1 MIAADVDDRFNKWL
15 GFFNVAVAAK
25 DIDALLILFHPDAF
39 WRDMLAFT
47 WNVRTVEGHGE
58 IRQML
63 DACLART
70 APTAWRPMRPARLE
84 DGIVEGIVEFETNVA
99 RCKAVIRLR
108 DGKAWT
114 LLTSTAELKGFEA
127 SPGPDH
133 VGDSG
138 SAHQE
143 RPHSDAASATS
154 QPYCVIVG
162 AGHCGL
168 ALGVQLRNLGVPTLI
183 IDRRE
188 RPSDTW
194 RNRHD
199 SLTLHSPS
207 YFDQMPGFSYPD
219 NWPVYPSKERFADW
233 LDAYQS
239 MMQLDVM
246 TGAECVGAKYDDAR
260 GKWRLKVKRRD
271 RAIELNPEQ
280 LVLAT
285 GLTATPKIPDIPGKE
300 RFKGPQQYASLYR
313 SNPLHRDCRCVVVG
327 SGTTAHD
334 IAADLLADG
343 ADVTM
348 IQRSPTIVMKLETL
362 LEGFASLYGSEPK
375 AQGIT
380 IDLADLLFA
389 ATPLRIL
396 VGMHQ
401 KLVKHVREKDAAFY
415 RRLESAGFRL
425 TFGEDEGGVFPQIL
439 RDPGGYYIDV
449 GASELIAN
457 GSIKLRCRHHGAS
470 RRKRCSQRRERTSR
484 RHHLLRNRLR
494 TPLVRLHPDARD
506 CKKGRPAVGVRLR
519 HPPRSWPLGGGT
531 AEYVEAHATERVV
544 VSQCR
549 SWSGAVLLA
558 RPRAADQGPAVRDSD
573 ARVRRRRRS
582 CQGVRG
588 CVNRSNHSRRIT
600 SARSGLAR

>member
-1 MIAADVDDRFNKWL
+1 MVATDIDERFNKWL
-15 GFFNVAVAAK
+15 GLFNAAAAAA

-39 WRDMLAFT
+39 WRDLLAFT
-47 WNVRTVEGHGE
+47 WNVRTAEGRDE

-70 APTAWRPMRPARLE
+70 APTAWRQTRPVRLE
-84 DGIVEGIVEFETNVA
+84 DGVVEGIVEFETKVA
-99 RCKAVIRLR
+99 RCKAVLRLR
-108 DGKAWT
+108 DGKVWT
-114 LLTSTAELKGFEA
+114 LLTSMAELKGLEA

-138 SAHQE
+138 DA
-143 RPHSDAASATS
+143 RRHSHVPAATN

-168 ALGVQLRNLGVPTLI
+168 GLGAQLRKLGVPTLI

-194 RNRHD
+194 RDRHD
-199 SLTLHSPS
+199 SLMLHSPS
-207 YFDQMPGFSYPD
+207 YFDQMPGFSYPHD
-219 NWPVYPSKERFADW
+219 WPLHPSKERFADW

-239 MMQLDVM
+239 VMQVDVL
-246 TGAECVGAKYDDAR
+246 TGTECIGAEYDDAR
-260 GKWRLKVKRRD
+260 GKWRVRLGRRD
-271 RAIELNPEQ
+271 RAIIELNPEQ

-285 GLTATPKIPDIPGKE
+285 GLFGAPKIPDVPGKD
-300 RFKGPQQYASLYR
+300 RFKGPQQHASLYR
-313 SNPLHRDCRCVVVG
+313 SNPHHRNCRCVVVG

-334 IAADLLADG
+334 IAADLFASG

-348 IQRSPTIVMKLETL
+348 IQRSPTIVMRLETL
-362 LEGFASLYGSEPK
+362 LEGFARLYGNEPM

-401 KLVKHVREKDAAFY
+401 RLVKHVKEKDAAFY
-415 RRLESAGFRL
+415 RRLESVGFRL
-425 TFGEDEGGVFPQIL
+425 TFGEDESGVFPQVL

-457 GSIKLRCRHHGAS
+457 GSIKLRSGVGIVALREESVVLSDGSELPADMIFYATGYERSSFESILRPETAKRVGPLWGFGSGTRRDPGPWEGELRNMWKPTQQNGLWFHGAGVGMARFYS
-470 RRKRCSQRRERTSR
+470 RILALQIKARQAGIATPVYQRE
-484 RHHLLRNRLR
+484 
-494 TPLVRLHPDARD
+494 VA
-506 CKKGRPAVGVRLR
+506 KAF
-519 HPPRSWPLGGGT
+519 
-531 AEYVEAHATERVV
+531 EAA
-544 VSQCR
+544 
-549 SWSGAVLLA
+549 
-558 RPRAADQGPAVRDSD
+558 
-573 ARVRRRRRS
+573 
-582 CQGVRG
+582 
-588 CVNRSNHSRRIT
+588 
-600 SARSGLAR
+600 